1 MSYLNTVTQFSH
13 KGKALRMPNHR
24 VVIRNKYYELM
35 YAKQYIA
42 CNLIIIS

>member
-13 KGKALRMPNHR
+13 KGKALRVPNHR

-35 YAKQYIA
+35 YAKQYNT